1 MCFRNIS
8 RTKICDIATKNLQ
21 RRVINAK
28 HIITNKGVKMAYMFE
43 WDGPDVK
50 ILTLPS
56 KNLQRTVRNAKTAY
70 MENGKVVVIGAY
82 NERIE
87 Y

>member
-1 MCFRNIS
+1 MPVDIK
-8 RTKICDIATKNLQ
+8 TKEQN
-21 RRVINAK
+21 
-28 HIITNKGVKMAYMFE
+28 MAYMFE

-70 MENGKVVVIGAY
+70 MENGKVVVIGAF
-82 NERIE
+82 NERIV